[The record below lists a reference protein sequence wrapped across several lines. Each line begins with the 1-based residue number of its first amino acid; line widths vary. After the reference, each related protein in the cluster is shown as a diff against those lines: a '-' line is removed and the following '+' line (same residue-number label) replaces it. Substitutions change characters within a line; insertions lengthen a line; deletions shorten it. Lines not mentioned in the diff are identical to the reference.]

1 MEFIKEFIN
10 FLMQRKK
17 FWLVPIIVIMMLLG
31 TLVLIVQNS
40 VIAPF
45 IYTLF

>member
-1 MEFIKEFIN
+1 MEFIKEFIV

-17 FWLVPIIVIMMLLG
+17 IWLIPLITIMVLFGLL
-31 TLVLIVQNS
+31 LITAQNS
-40 VIAPF
+40 VLAPF